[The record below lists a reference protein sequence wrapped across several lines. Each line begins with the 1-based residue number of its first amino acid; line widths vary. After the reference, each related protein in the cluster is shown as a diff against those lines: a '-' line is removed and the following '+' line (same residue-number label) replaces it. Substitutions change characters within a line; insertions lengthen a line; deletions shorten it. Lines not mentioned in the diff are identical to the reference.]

1 MLQTAAPQ
9 FSLAEAE
16 TLARDRF
23 GIEATA
29 RLLTSERDQ
38 NFHLQTSKG
47 GEFVLRIANASES
60 PEVMAFQNAVMFHL
74 ERTDPTLPAPHVVP
88 TRLGELQCVER
99 GHIVRTLTWRAGRLM
114 HQVERTPVLRR
125 SLGETHARLSKALA
139 TCVAESP
146 PSDLLWDLQRAAQL
160 RPLLEHVPAQDR
172 RALLQVVLDRFEER
186 ALPWLQ
192 AAPSQIIHNDLN
204 PHNVVVDET
213 GCVSGVI
220 DFGDMVR
227 APLICDVAVAAA
239 YHVRHDTAPLA
250 DAFEYVEAFSAE
262 RALSEEERAL
272 LPDMIAMRLAMT
284 VLITNWR
291 ATLYPDN
298 KAYILRNEPNAWQ
311 GLTAMAQAELLQ

>member
-9 FSLAEAE
+9 FSLADAEA
-16 TLARDRF
+16 LARDRF
-23 GIEATA
+23 GIDGAA

-38 NFHLQTSKG
+38 NFYLQTPRGS
-47 GEFVLRIANASES
+47 EFVLKIANASES
-60 PEVMAFQNAVMFHL
+60 PQVMAFQNAVMLHL

-114 HQVERTPVLRR
+114 HQVERTPLLRQ
-125 SLGETHARLSKALA
+125 SLGATHARLSKALA
-139 TCVAESP
+139 TCAAEAP

-160 RPLLEHVPAQDR
+160 RPLLDHVPEPDR
-172 RALLQVVLDRFEER
+172 AALLRSVLNRFEESV
-186 ALPWLQ
+186 LPWLQ

-204 PHNVVVDET
+204 PHNVVVDEA
-213 GCVSGVI
+213 GRVSGVI

-239 YHVRHDTAPLA
+239 YHVRHDAAPLVDA
-250 DAFEYVEAFSAE
+250 LEYIDAFNAE
-262 RALSEEERAL
+262 RPLSAEERAL

-291 ATLYPDN
+291 AALYPEN
-298 KAYILRNEPNAWQ
+298 KAYILRNEPNAWR